1 MNKFLLLF
9 AVAAHL
15 CSVNVQA
22 QKRTVLIEEF
32 TNMGCGPCA
41 SYAPTLDKVI
51 DERLGDV
58 IAVKY
63 HGNYPAKNDWLYLE
77 NQEAVDK
84 RMALYGINAFPTT
97 IIDGKEESARYEALL
112 HHYIDRNLMEEPSFS
127 INLDTEVKEGILNYK
142 AKVNPLEN
150 MSGHDLRL
158 FIVVIEEYMKN
169 DPAWVNGETDARYS
183 VRKMLPGG
191 DGYKL
196 DDNLEAGKE
205 YSFEGDCSIAHMS
218 DVNEAGFVAF
228 VQDMDSKKIMA
239 TCYVPRKAKQE
250 TGIEIKSV
258 KDTPD
263 LICMP
268 EFFGKV
274 AFRNSGSTT
283 LTSAILNV
291 EVNGSATTYPWSGNL
306 EYLDKD
312 TMLIEGFT
320 DFTLSEGKSNN
331 VKIWFSDINGTE
343 IQSQPY
349 SLTFSNSIQVK
360 GGLQMKLYTDMKPEE
375 ITWKIYNSEGDVVQ
389 EGGPYSEPRKFYTE
403 NFMLDKDD
411 CYMLEFHD
419 SGKDGIKG
427 ANGNGY
433 YQLFQLNSD
442 GTKSN
447 VGQGDYDGE
456 YYDVA
461 FRLSDADIT
470 LGVDC
475 ISKNSEGT
483 VMVYDE
489 SGILLLKTVTEN
501 FDSNTLK
508 ALGNGVRLVKIVSGD
523 TEETRKILVK

>member
-15 CSVNVQA
+15 FTINVYA

-63 HGNYPAKNDWLYLE
+63 HGNYPAQGDWFYLE
-77 NQEAVDK
+77 NQEAIDT

-97 IIDGKEESARYEALL
+97 IIDGKEESARYEELL
-112 HHYIDRNLMEEPSFS
+112 NYYIDQNLMKKPYFNISLS
-127 INLDTEVKEGILNYK
+127 TEVKDGILNYK
-142 AKVNPLEN
+142 ATVNPLEN
-150 MSGHDLRL
+150 MNGRDLRL

-169 DPAWVNGETDARYS
+169 EPAWINGETEAHYTAR
-183 VRKMLPGG
+183 KILPGG
-191 DGYKL
+191 DGYSL
-196 DDNLEAGKE
+196 GDNLEAGKD
-205 YSFEGDCSIAHMS
+205 YSLEGECGLDNMY
-218 DVNEAGFVAF
+218 DVNEAGYVAF
-228 VQDMDSKKIMA
+228 VQDMDSKEIMA
-239 TCYVPRKAKQE
+239 TCYVPKKAEQE
-250 TGIEIKSV
+250 NGIEIKSV

-268 EFFGKV
+268 EFYGKV
-274 AFRNSGSTT
+274 AFRNSGSAT
-283 LTSAILNV
+283 LKTAVLNV
-291 EVNGSATTYPWSGNL
+291 EVNGSTVTYPWSGSL

-312 TMLIEGFT
+312 TILIDGFT
-320 DFTLSEGKSNN
+320 DFTLSENDLNKVN
-331 VKIWFSDINGTE
+331 IWFSNINGTDVE
-343 IQSQPY
+343 SEPY

-360 GGLQMKLYTDMKPEE
+360 GALQMKLYTDKKPEE
-375 ITWKIYNSEGDVVQ
+375 ITWKIYNSEGEVVQ

-427 ANGNGY
+427 DNGNGY
-433 YQLFQLNSD
+433 YQLFQLNAD
-442 GTKSN
+442 GSKSN
-447 VGQGDYDGE
+447 VAQGDYDGE
-456 YYDVA
+456 TYDVA
-461 FRLSDADIT
+461 FRLDDADIT

-489 SGILLLKTVTEN
+489 RGILLLKTSTVS
-501 FDSNTLK
+501 FDSNTLN
-508 ALGNGVRLVKIVSGD
+508 ALGKGVRLVKVISGD
-523 TEETRKILVK
+523 NEETRKIFVK

>member
-1 MNKFLLLF
+1 MNKFLLLCAF
-9 AVAAHL
+9 AAQF
-15 CSVNVQA
+15 CSVDVQA

-41 SYAPTLDKVI
+41 SYAPTLDKVV

-63 HGNYPAKNDWLYLE
+63 HGNYPAKNDWFYLE
-77 NQEAVDK
+77 NEEDINK
-84 RMALYGINAFPTT
+84 RIDMYGINAYPTT
-97 IIDGKEESARYEALL
+97 IFNGKEESARYEELL
-112 HHYIDRNLMEEPSFS
+112 NYYIDQYLEEKPYFN
-127 INLDTEVKEGILNYK
+127 INLNTEVKDGILNYK
-142 AKVNPLEN
+142 ATVNPLEN
-150 MSGHDLRL
+150 MTGRDIRL
-158 FIVVIEEYMKN
+158 FLVVIEEYMKN
-169 DPAWVNGETDARYS
+169 DPAWINGESEAHYTAR
-183 VRKMLPGG
+183 KILPGG
-191 DGYKL
+191 DGYSL
-196 DDNLEAGKE
+196 GDNLEVGKD
-205 YSFEGDCSIAHMS
+205 YSLEGECSLDNMY
-218 DVNEAGFVAF
+218 DVNEAGYVAF
-228 VQDMDSKKIMA
+228 IQDMDSKEVLA

-263 LICMP
+263 FICMP
-268 EFFGKV
+268 DFYGKV
-274 AFRNSGSTT
+274 AFRNSGSET
-283 LTSAILNV
+283 LTSATLNV
-291 EVNGSATTYPWSGNL
+291 DINGSTVTYPWSGSL
-306 EYLDKD
+306 EYLEKD
-312 TMLIEGFT
+312 TMSVEEFT
-320 DFTLSEGKSNN
+320 DFELSEGKLNN
-331 VKIWFSDINGTE
+331 VSIWFSNINGTDV
-343 IQSQPY
+343 QSEPY
-349 SLTFSNSIQVK
+349 NLTFNNSIQAK
-360 GGLQMKLYTDMKPEE
+360 GAVQMKLYTDMKPEE
-375 ITWKIYNSEGDVVQ
+375 TTWKLFNSEGDVVQ

-447 VGQGDYDGE
+447 VGQGDYDSE

-489 SGILLLKTVTEN
+489 NGILLLKTVTQS